1 MHIDFVQSAPHS
13 PKLPARLKIA
23 HFMKMNT
30 SASLTLPARELSK
43 GWICWVRCWP
53 VCCPSFVLPRNS
65 LLRRQTDRQ
74 DQERT
79 EAGQPGF
86 FLLRREGEPR
96 SFAKRR
102 GVLFGSSSSL
112 SSESSPSAACRR
124 RRRPPRTRE
133 AAEALPSTLSLF
145 SFFLLSTRPPPP
157 PPSLSNGTA
166 AAASPPARKRGEI
179 GEGIGKFLMGTN
191 MADAPPNMR

>member
-1 MHIDFVQSAPHS
+1 MTMHIDFVQSAPHS

-30 SASLTLPARELSK
+30 SASLTLPAREFGK

-65 LLRRQTDRQ
+65 LLRRQTDRIK
-74 DQERT
+74 R
-79 EAGQPGF
+79 GQRPVNRGF
-86 FLLRREGEPR
+86 FAPSRG
-96 SFAKRR
+96 FAKRR

-112 SSESSPSAACRR
+112 SSPSAGCR

-145 SFFLLSTRPPPP
+145 SFFLLSPRPPPPPPP

-166 AAASPPARKRGEI
+166 AAASPPARKREKI
-179 GEGIGKFLMGTN
+179 GEGIGKFLGGTN
-191 MADAPPNMR
+191 MADAPPNLR